1 MAEQV
6 APMACGPLHGN
17 EETVPPAEAPAE
29 EPSAEDPPPEEPS
42 AEDPPPEEPSAED
55 PPPEEPPAKET
66 VPLETEVLPKAEETA
81 EEKQERHEAR
91 AKAIKERQDQLKAE
105 IIQGIEARMEKTET
119 NRMGKEDHRPG
130 EDEVQPPV
138 APPEEQEPGPAA
150 KDGRL
155 PFNVFGSEAAAPG
168 AELKVKEEAEDS
180 DQEGEPALVV
190 QDLRHCNA
198 CKSKSY
204 IRQGLCINI
213 YCKLYY
219 MGRADCDRRLCA
231 RGKLHEGR
239 KWSPKEWVD
248 SGSYAQVEEQLLKD
262 SFDEAMKEVEGL
274 PPPVKSI
281 PLPAK
286 ALVESGPIIIED
298 METGEV
304 LNPESSGSKPDAAP
318 ENDEASME
326 KALLAAT
333 RRVRNKGW
341 KRVQALAEKIS
352 EKKARGEWKGP
363 NIPLPKEAYEHL
375 QSAASKIQDKVDPNK
390 DWKYD
395 DWKKW

>member
-6 APMACGPLHGN
+6 APMACSPLHGN

-29 EPSAEDPPPEEPS
+29 EPSAEDPPPEEP
-42 AEDPPPEEPSAED
+42 
-55 PPPEEPPAKET
+55 PAKET
-66 VPLETEVLPKAEETA
+66 VPLKTEVLPKAEETA

-105 IIQGIEARMEKTET
+105 IMRGIEVRMEKTET

-130 EDEVQPPV
+130 EDAVQPPV

-155 PFNVFGSEAAAPG
+155 PFNVFGSEAATPAAPG

-180 DQEGEPALVV
+180 DQEGEPALVA
-190 QDLRHCNA
+190 QDLRHCTA

-231 RGKLHEGR
+231 RGKLNEGR

-326 KALLAAT
+326 KALLVQLAECGIRAGKGRRHWLRRYLKRRRVVSGKGPTYHSQKKPMSTCKAPHSRSRTRWIQTRTGSMMT
-333 RRVRNKGW
+333 RR
-341 KRVQALAEKIS
+341 S
-352 EKKARGEWKGP
+352 GEWKC
-363 NIPLPKEAYEHL
+363 IP
-375 QSAASKIQDKVDPNK
+375 SRIF
-390 DWKYD
+390 
-395 DWKKW
+395 

>member
-6 APMACGPLHGN
+6 APMACSPLHGN

-42 AEDPPPEEPSAED
+42 AEDPPPEEP
-55 PPPEEPPAKET
+55 PAKET
-66 VPLETEVLPKAEETA
+66 VPLKTEVLPMAEETA

-91 AKAIKERQDQLKAE
+91 AKAIKERQEELKAE
-105 IIQGIEARMEKTET
+105 IIRGIEARET
-119 NRMGKEDHRPG
+119 NRMGKEGHRPG

-155 PFNVFGSEAAAPG
+155 PFNVFGSEAATPAAPG

-231 RGKLHEGR
+231 RGKLNEGR
-239 KWSPKEWVD
+239 KWSPKE
-248 SGSYAQVEEQLLKD
+248 QVEEQLLKD

>member
-6 APMACGPLHGN
+6 APMACSPLHGN

-42 AEDPPPEEPSAED
+42 AEDPPPEEP
-55 PPPEEPPAKET
+55 PAKET
-66 VPLETEVLPKAEETA
+66 VPLKTEVLPKAEETA

-105 IIQGIEARMEKTET
+105 IIRGIEARMENTET
-119 NRMGKEDHRPG
+119 NRMGKEGHRPG
-130 EDEVQPPV
+130 EDAVQPPV

-155 PFNVFGSEAAAPG
+155 PFNVFGSEAATPAAPG

-190 QDLRHCNA
+190 QDL
-198 CKSKSY
+198 
-204 IRQGLCINI
+204 QGLCINI

-231 RGKLHEGR
+231 RGKLNEGR

-375 QSAASKIQDKVDPNK
+375 QSAAFKIQDKVDPNK

>member
-6 APMACGPLHGN
+6 APMACSPLHGN

-29 EPSAEDPPPEEPS
+29 EPSAEDPPPEEP
-42 AEDPPPEEPSAED
+42 
-55 PPPEEPPAKET
+55 PAKET
-66 VPLETEVLPKAEETA
+66 VPLKTEVLPKAEETA

-105 IIQGIEARMEKTET
+105 IMRGIEVRMEKTET

-130 EDEVQPPV
+130 EDAAQAPV

-155 PFNVFGSEAAAPG
+155 PFNVFGSEAATPAAPG

-190 QDLRHCNA
+190 QDLRHCTA

-231 RGKLHEGR
+231 RGKLNEGR

-375 QSAASKIQDKVDPNK
+375 QSAAFKIQDKVDPNK

-395 DWKKW
+395 DLKKW

>member
-1 MAEQV
+1 M
-6 APMACGPLHGN
+6 PL
-17 EETVPPAEAPAE
+17 
-29 EPSAEDPPPEEPS
+29 
-42 AEDPPPEEPSAED
+42 
-55 PPPEEPPAKET
+55 K
-66 VPLETEVLPKAEETA
+66 TEVLPKAEETA

-105 IIQGIEARMEKTET
+105 IIRGIEARMENTET
-119 NRMGKEDHRPG
+119 NRMGKEGHRPG

-155 PFNVFGSEAAAPG
+155 PFNVFGSEAATPAAPG

-190 QDLRHCNA
+190 QDLRHCIA

-231 RGKLHEGR
+231 RGKLNEGR

-375 QSAASKIQDKVDPNK
+375 QSAAFKIQDKVDPNK

>member
-6 APMACGPLHGN
+6 APMACSPLHGN
-17 EETVPPAEAPAE
+17 EETVPPA
-29 EPSAEDPPPEEPS
+29 
-42 AEDPPPEEPSAED
+42 EEPSAED

-66 VPLETEVLPKAEETA
+66 VPLKTEVLPKAEETA

-105 IIQGIEARMEKTET
+105 IMRGIEVRMEKTET

-130 EDEVQPPV
+130 EDAVQPPV

-155 PFNVFGSEAAAPG
+155 PFNVFGSEAATPAAPG

-190 QDLRHCNA
+190 QDLRHCTA

-231 RGKLHEGR
+231 RGKLTEGR

-375 QSAASKIQDKVDPNK
+375 QSAAFKIQDKVDPNK

-395 DWKKW
+395 DSKKW

>member
-1 MAEQV
+1 M
-6 APMACGPLHGN
+6 
-17 EETVPPAEAPAE
+17 
-29 EPSAEDPPPEEPS
+29 
-42 AEDPPPEEPSAED
+42 
-55 PPPEEPPAKET
+55 
-66 VPLETEVLPKAEETA
+66 
-81 EEKQERHEAR
+81 
-91 AKAIKERQDQLKAE
+91 
-105 IIQGIEARMEKTET
+105 
-119 NRMGKEDHRPG
+119 
-130 EDEVQPPV
+130 
-138 APPEEQEPGPAA
+138 
-150 KDGRL
+150 
-155 PFNVFGSEAAAPG
+155 
-168 AELKVKEEAEDS
+168 
-180 DQEGEPALVV
+180 
-190 QDLRHCNA
+190 
-198 CKSKSY
+198 
-204 IRQGLCINI
+204 
-213 YCKLYY
+213 
-219 MGRADCDRRLCA
+219 
-231 RGKLHEGR
+231 
-239 KWSPKEWVD
+239 
-248 SGSYAQVEEQLLKD
+248 
-262 SFDEAMKEVEGL
+262 
-274 PPPVKSI
+274 KSI

>member
-6 APMACGPLHGN
+6 APMACSPLHGN

-42 AEDPPPEEPSAED
+42 AEDPPPEEP
-55 PPPEEPPAKET
+55 PAKET
-66 VPLETEVLPKAEETA
+66 VPLKTEVLPMAEETA

-91 AKAIKERQDQLKAE
+91 AKAIKERQEELKAE
-105 IIQGIEARMEKTET
+105 IIRGIEARET
-119 NRMGKEDHRPG
+119 NRMGKEGHRPG

-155 PFNVFGSEAAAPG
+155 PFNVFGSEAATPAAPG

-204 IRQGLCINI
+204 IRQGLCINM

-231 RGKLHEGR
+231 RGKLNEGR

-286 ALVESGPIIIED
+286 ALVESGPIIIHGD
-298 METGEV
+298 RRGI
-304 LNPESSGSKPDAAP
+304 ESRIIWIK
-318 ENDEASME
+318 
-326 KALLAAT
+326 T
-333 RRVRNKGW
+333 
-341 KRVQALAEKIS
+341 
-352 EKKARGEWKGP
+352 
-363 NIPLPKEAYEHL
+363 
-375 QSAASKIQDKVDPNK
+375 
-390 DWKYD
+390 
-395 DWKKW
+395 